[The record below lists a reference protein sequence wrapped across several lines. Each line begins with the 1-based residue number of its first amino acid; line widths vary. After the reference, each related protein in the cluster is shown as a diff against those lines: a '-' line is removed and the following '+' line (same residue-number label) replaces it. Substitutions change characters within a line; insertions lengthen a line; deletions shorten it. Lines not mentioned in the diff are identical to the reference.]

1 MKKQEFLKKFK
12 DYLLLN
18 GKTLSTTTTY
28 LSHVKSFIDYLNI
41 NNIQLSTITTTPT
54 TTLEGVVG
62 RYILDRGSRCSI
74 KTTNNDTM
82 VVDWLLKYFN
92 LEIKTPKLRRAIQK
106 LPEHI
111 DLTFLEEEVIPLID
125 EDTFRNPEKAIAVL
139 YLLFFTGIRQ
149 SELICLR
156 RENFDFEKR
165 TLKIFEVK
173 KKRERMV
180 FFNQKVSEA
189 VQRYFGT
196 EEEEQNAFNL
206 GSQGVSYIFRK
217 LREVGRFEIN
227 LHPHLL
233 RHSFSIYVLE
243 QGIDLATLSELLG
256 HENIATTM
264 IYAKKTNTKLK
275 EIYDKHI
282 K

>member
-1 MKKQEFLKKFK
+1 MRDFIKKFK

-18 GKTLSTTTTY
+18 GKTLSTAVTY
-28 LSHVKSFIDYLNI
+28 SSHIKGFISYLNNKNI
-41 NNIQLSTITTTPT
+41 NMTTITTTPT

-62 RYILDRGSRCSI
+62 QYILSRSSSCSEHTI
-74 KTTNNDTM
+74 NNDIKAISC
-82 VVDWLLKYFN
+82 LLEYFN
-92 LEIKTPKLRRAIQK
+92 LTIKTPKIRKTIQK

-111 DLTFLEEEVIPLID
+111 DLSFLEDEVIPLID
-125 EDTFRNPEKAIAVL
+125 EDTFRNPLKAIAIL
-139 YLLFFTGIRQ
+139 YVLFFTGIRQ

-156 RENFDFEKR
+156 RDNFDFEKR

-189 VQRYFGT
+189 VQRYFGI
-196 EEEEQNAFNL
+196 EDEEQNAFNL

-217 LREVGRFEIN
+217 LREVGNFKIQ